1 MKLLKMRKII
11 VQVLLFLIIP
21 GAYAQHASGDNTTEA
36 EFDAML
42 KSPDRTTRDIPT
54 FPPFISLKKFAPIP
68 LSQDPYQTCVAWSST
83 YAARTISYAIKR
95 NITNPDSIKKYA
107 FSPEYVYYKV
117 KQPTDADCSAGGN
130 ILSAMQVMTSNGAM
144 LKKEG
149 FDNCITTIPETTESQ
164 KAGPYKIKT
173 FMMVN
178 KKKGAVEKNDINTIK
193 TKLIEKNPVV
203 ISLNIDDAFQTVP
216 KSGIWTPEAGFASN
230 NYHAMCII
238 GYNDKMAGGAF
249 EVMNSWGNKW
259 GNNGFFWLS
268 YKQLLDYG
276 SYAVEMMDFEVGKTE
291 LNGNIEFVKWEDPK
305 EVPLK
310 KVTRIKIDTSNTAV
324 KTGTKPNY
332 SLYKLTQAL
341 KSGEKFKIKFRT
353 NAPCFIYIFGK
364 DTRDSIDLL
373 FPVNTSFSAAI
384 NSPNATFYLP
394 SDSTNATLDTNVG
407 KETFCILYSK
417 DSIDYE
423 GLKAYIKEK
432 NIFRA
437 VKDKLGARLLDINK
451 ILFQDGSINFKAPA
465 DEKSVLCFFV
475 EMIHN

>member
-1 MKLLKMRKII
+1 MRKII
-11 VQVLLFLIIP
+11 VLAIFFLINSW
-21 GAYAQHASGDNTTEA
+21 ANAQHASGDNTTDA
-36 EFDAML
+36 EFDAIL

-54 FPPFISLKKFAPIP
+54 FPPLFSIKKYTPIP

-95 NITNPDSIKKYA
+95 NITNPDSINKIA

-149 FDNCITTIPETTESQ
+149 IENCVTTIPETTESQ

-178 KKKGAVEKNDINTIK
+178 KKKGTIEKNDINTIK
-193 TKLIEKNPVV
+193 RKLIENNPVV

-216 KSGIWTPEAGFASN
+216 KSGIWSPETGFASN

-249 EVMNSWGNKW
+249 EVMNSWGTKW
-259 GNNGFFWLS
+259 GDNGFFWLT
-268 YKQLLDYG
+268 YKQLMEHG
-276 SYAVEMMDFEVGKTE
+276 SYAVEMMDYEVGKTE
-291 LNGNIEFVKWEDPK
+291 LNGNIEFIKWEDGI

-310 KVTRIKIDTSNTAV
+310 KVTRVKIDTSTTIV
-324 KTGTKPNY
+324 KTVAKPNF

-341 KSGEKFKIKFRT
+341 KSGDNFKIKFRT
-353 NAPCFIYIFGK
+353 NAPCFIYILGK
-364 DTRDSIDLL
+364 DALGKIDLL

-394 SDSTNATLDTNVG
+394 SDSTNARLDKNVG

-423 GLKAYIKEK
+423 GLKKYIAGK

-437 VKDKLGARLLDINK
+437 IKDKLGARLLDMNK
-451 ILFQDGSINFKAPA
+451 ILFRDDSINFKAPA
-465 DEKSVLCFFV
+465 EEKSVLCFFV
-475 EMIHN
+475 EMNHN